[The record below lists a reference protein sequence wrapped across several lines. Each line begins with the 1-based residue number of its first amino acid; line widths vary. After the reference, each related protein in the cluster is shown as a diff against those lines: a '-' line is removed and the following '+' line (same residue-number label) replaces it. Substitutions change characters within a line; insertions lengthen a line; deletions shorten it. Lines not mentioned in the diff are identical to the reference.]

1 MRSSFIYVLALVCL
15 TCFTS
20 FSTAAQTTDVST
32 TSNNQNLQTIKLKV
46 SGITC
51 SGDCRDIEK
60 VLAETKGVQHS
71 KHLGKPT
78 ATTSFQVTFDPAVVT
93 EKELRK
99 IVEDTP
105 GCESPDDRPYKV
117 KKAS

>member
-1 MRSSFIYVLALVCL
+1 MKTSFLYTVLFCVLATIACPI
-15 TCFTS
+15 
-20 FSTAAQTTDVST
+20 AAGAQTTVQPAVT
-32 TSNNQNLQTIKLKV
+32 HALQTIKLKV

-51 SGDCRDIEK
+51 SGDCKDIET
-60 VLAETKGVQHS
+60 VLAEMNGVVSS

-78 ATTSFQVTFDPAVVT
+78 ATTAFQVTFNPAIVT

-99 IVEDTP
+99 AVENTP

-117 KKAS
+117 KKG